1 MAPEAQLTLDRHEGG
16 EFPFVARGVFLSFQ
30 LSQSLNL
37 ELRTTDALWNGRTF
51 RGDVKVMLPG
61 ERRTFRHK
69 KPARFAHVTIPE
81 PLLTNLGGNV
91 GRLRPHA
98 ILSDAPLRHLME
110 AWVYEARA
118 GDPPSSLFA
127 QGALQA
133 MLARLAALN
142 GKRESLPS
150 HRMPAP
156 LFKRA
161 LELIEAGLGEDLSV
175 TTLARAC
182 GLSASH
188 FTALFKAT
196 AGEPPHRYQTRR
208 RVERAKELL
217 LNGESPALA
226 AVAVGFCDQ
235 SHLARHMR
243 RLTGFTPSHWR
254 RSPADRSSR
263 KRNVL

>member
-1 MAPEAQLTLDRHEGG
+1 MVLEAQLVLDRNEGG
-16 EFPFVARGVFLSFQ
+16 EFPFVASGVFLSFQ
-30 LSQSLNL
+30 LSQSLDL
-37 ELRTTDALWNGRTF
+37 ELRTSDALWSGRTF

-61 ERRTFRHK
+61 EPRTFRHK
-69 KPARFAHVTIPE
+69 RPARFAHVTIPE
-81 PLLTNLGGNV
+81 PLVAALGGA
-91 GRLRPHA
+91 GLRPHV

-110 AWVYEARA
+110 AWLGEAGA
-118 GDPPSSLFA
+118 GASPSSLFT

-142 GKRESLPS
+142 GGRESLPR
-150 HRMPAP
+150 HRMPKP

-161 LELIEAGLGEDLSV
+161 LELIEAKLDEDLSV

-188 FTALFKAT
+188 FTTLFKAT

-217 LNGESPALA
+217 LEGESPALA
-226 AVAVGFCDQ
+226 AIAVGFCDQ

-243 RLTGFTPSHWR
+243 RLTGFSPSHWR
-254 RSPADRSSR
+254 RVAADRSSR

>member
-1 MAPEAQLTLDRHEGG
+1 MVLDAQLTLDRHEGG
-16 EFPFVARGVFLSFQ
+16 EFPFVANGVFLSFQ
-30 LSQSLNL
+30 LSQSLDL
-37 ELRTTDALWNGRTF
+37 ELRTSDALWSGRTL

-61 ERRTFRHK
+61 EPRTFRHK
-69 KPARFAHVTIPE
+69 RPARFAHVTIPE
-81 PLLTNLGGNV
+81 PLLTSLGGNA
-91 GRLRPHA
+91 GRLRPHV

-110 AWVYEARA
+110 AWCGETRA
-118 GDPPSSLFA
+118 GGTPSNLFA

-142 GKRESLPS
+142 GGRESRPS
-150 HRMPAP
+150 HRMPKP

-161 LELIEAGLGEDLSV
+161 VELIEARLDEDLSV

-208 RVERAKELL
+208 RVERARELL
-217 LNGESPALA
+217 LEGESPALA

-243 RLTGFTPSHWR
+243 RLTGLSPSQWR
-254 RSPADRSSR
+254 RLPADRSSR